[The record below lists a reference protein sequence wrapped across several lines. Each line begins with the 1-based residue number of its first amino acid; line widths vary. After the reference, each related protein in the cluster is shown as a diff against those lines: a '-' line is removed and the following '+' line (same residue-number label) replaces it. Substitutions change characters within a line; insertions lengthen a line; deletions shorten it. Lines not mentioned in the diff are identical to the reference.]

1 MLKHIVM
8 WKIKDSHEGM
18 DKNEIM
24 DRIKKDLE
32 GLKNFIPEI
41 KTMEIGRNSNELP
54 TSFDIALYSEFESME
69 DLEIYKEHPEHVK
82 VAQFIRQVTA
92 DAVVVDYE
100 T

>member
-1 MLKHIVM
+1 MIKHIVM

-18 DKNEIM
+18 NKEELM
-24 DRIKKDLE
+24 AKIKQDLE
-32 GLKNFIPEI
+32 ELKNSIPEI

-54 TSFDIALYSEFESME
+54 TSFDIALYSEFESKE
-69 DLEIYKEHPEHVK
+69 DVAIYQKHPEHLK
-82 VAQFIRQVTA
+82 VAQFIQQVRT